1 MSRTPSPARPGPG
14 PVEASAPAPAG
25 YVVPPSVYEATR
37 ALLRIRLS
45 AEAVII
51 ISRAIREM
59 GGETLAEDITPTG
72 RLMEAYIAPGYQIR
86 ACAPDGSPALHQI
99 ERYLPFL
106 VEDARCVLSTVS
118 AVERLA
124 RQAGVDQVTG
134 LFDHNSLSRLFS
146 RLRFGDVIVAMSL
159 NTPVFEPAP
168 GQQGAESDDL
178 VRAFAQALRRTL
190 RKTDHCGRMGGENFV
205 VVLQNERATAAERFL
220 ARLRSVWEQIR
231 PAPVGFC
238 AGIAT
243 VTTSGWRIAMSAA
256 EAALCR
262 AREGGRDG
270 WETANDADYVSLL
283 SPAEPPPAP
292 PSDSA
297 PTAEAMDSKA
307 PNESHKKTVGPTRQ
321 HFFRPGWANSRPEK
335 SSPGK
340 IDRNTRTP
348 TP

>member
-1 MSRTPSPARPGPG
+1 MSRTPSPARPVLGS
-14 PVEASAPAPAG
+14 VEAGGPAPVG

-59 GGETLAEDITPTG
+59 GGETLADDITPTG

-99 ERYLPFL
+99 ERYLPLL

-124 RQAGVDQVTG
+124 RQAGIDQITG
-134 LFDHNSLSRLFS
+134 LSDHNSLSRLFS

-159 NTPVFEPAP
+159 NTSVSEAAP

-178 VRAFAQALRRTL
+178 VRAFAQALRRIL

-205 VVLQNERATAAERFL
+205 VVLQNERATAAERLL
-220 ARLRSVWEQIR
+220 ARLQSVWEQLR

-243 VTTSGWRIAMSAA
+243 VTASGWRVAMSAA

-270 WETANDADYVSLL
+270 WETAKEADYVSPL
-283 SPAEPPPAP
+283 SVPEPPPVP
-292 PSDSA
+292 PSDCA
-297 PTAEAMDSKA
+297 PTAEAMDSQAQNGGRKKA
-307 PNESHKKTVGPTRQ
+307 SRPTRQ

-335 SSPGK
+335 SFPGK
-340 IDRNTRTP
+340 IDRHA
-348 TP
+348 